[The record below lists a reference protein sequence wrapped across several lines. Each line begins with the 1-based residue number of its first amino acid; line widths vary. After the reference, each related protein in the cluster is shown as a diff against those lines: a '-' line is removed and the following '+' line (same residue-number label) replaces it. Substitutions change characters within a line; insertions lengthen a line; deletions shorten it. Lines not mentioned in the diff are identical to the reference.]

1 MYLGTVGVGIEE
13 GPWMAT
19 HKSAIKENRQSE
31 ARRQRNRGNR
41 SRLRTEIKK
50 FRAAITAG
58 DSEKAQGLLG
68 PTLSLIDRSA
78 RHGAINDNVASRT
91 KSRLSKALNK
101 VTASA

>member
-1 MYLGTVGVGIEE
+1 MYLDLARIGIDE
-13 GPWMAT
+13 GSWMAT

-31 ARRQRNRGNR
+31 ARRQRNRANR

-91 KSRLSKALNK
+91 KSRLSKALNR
-101 VTASA
+101 VTAGA